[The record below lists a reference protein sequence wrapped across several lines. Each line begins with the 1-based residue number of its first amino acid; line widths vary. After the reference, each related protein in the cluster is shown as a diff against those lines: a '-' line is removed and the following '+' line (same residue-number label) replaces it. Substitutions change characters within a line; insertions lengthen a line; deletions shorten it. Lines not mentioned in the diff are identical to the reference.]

1 MNDNENILDH
11 LKSRPI
17 QMPDAGYFEQ
27 LANNVI
33 DQREKGKIIPLYK
46 RPSVWLTSAAAIF
59 LATLM
64 VVNIGE
70 QPNEQDV
77 LFSMNDLQQDEILSY
92 VDENIDEFD
101 TEMICE
107 VIHEDSLE
115 VTNMIEEDITEQT
128 ANDNTV
134 DVSADL
140 NFDDIDMNDILEYL
154 DNEGIDPDE
163 LNDDDYLNL

>member
-1 MNDNENILDH
+1 
-11 LKSRPI
+11 
-17 QMPDAGYFEQ
+17 MPDAGYFEQ

-140 NFDDIDMNDILEYL
+140 NFDDIDMNDILDYL